1 LDLVLVI
8 KFVYQFSIFCDCQA
22 NEGDHWELQPHCS
35 EARCTVKND
44 GRRAS
49 VPAFVGIYKF
59 DDPYILAVFWDLI
72 ALLAILF
79 HRHNLKKHGWWSFT
93 KPKFESKTVEATVT
107 PPRSPKGPIA
117 RLQGTAAPQA
127 RARRQTR
134 SGSQLAASEPHS
146 PKQLRESEI
155 IPPLPPDLEAPNSSP
170 VLGRRKLT
178 DSNSE
183 EPIVELDADDESVK
197 LQELKVKPSRG
208 CFAGFFVMI
217 RRHFSTVMLRKVGR
231 DLYPGLFITGKP
243 IS

>member
-1 LDLVLVI
+1 MVLVI
-8 KFVYQFSIFCDCQA
+8 KFIYQFSIFCDCQA
-22 NEGDHWELQPHCS
+22 NEGDHWELQPHCA

-44 GRRAS
+44 GRGAS
-49 VPAFVGIYKF
+49 VPAFVGVYKF
-59 DDPYILAVFWDLI
+59 DEAYILAVFWDLI
-72 ALLAILF
+72 TLLAILF
-79 HRHNLKKHGWWSFT
+79 HRHNLKKHGWWNFI

-117 RLQGTAAPQA
+117 RLQGAAAPQA

-170 VLGRRKLT
+170 VLGRRKAP
-178 DSNSE
+178 DSSSE
-183 EPIVELDADDESVK
+183 EADVALDDDDQVVK
-197 LQELKVKPSRG
+197 LQVPSDKPSRG

-243 IS
+243 TPR